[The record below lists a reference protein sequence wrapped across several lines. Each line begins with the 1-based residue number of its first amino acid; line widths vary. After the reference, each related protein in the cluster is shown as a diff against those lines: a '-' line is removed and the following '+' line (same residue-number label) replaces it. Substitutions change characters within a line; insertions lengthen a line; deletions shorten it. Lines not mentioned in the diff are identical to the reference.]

1 VVAPAVLALA
11 VPEVVVLALAVTG
24 VAAIVSVL
32 SRGAVAGVAATVTV
46 AVVTRPVGVVTRVV
60 RREIGVAVTSVGGFA
75 VLDTAVD
82 GAKRVD
88 GAGRVDRRVR
98 GAVVEVAELAAMQRH
113 APTNRFG
120 TMGRV

>member
-1 VVAPAVLALA
+1 
-11 VPEVVVLALAVTG
+11 
-24 VAAIVSVL
+24 VSVL